1 MEAKSV
7 SMTPEFHRGQAE
19 RCRRIAAERR
29 DTGSAR
35 RLIMQAVNHDRAAD
49 ILIELNKINARL
61 AVIVGSDELARGVA
75 SVRDMDAGAQEEVSL
90 ADLEE
95 RLAPRA

>member
-1 MEAKSV
+1 MEVGSV

-19 RCRRIAAERR
+19 WCRRIAAERR
-29 DTGSAR
+29 DTDSAR

-61 AVIVGSDELARGVA
+61 
-75 SVRDMDAGAQEEVSL
+75 
-90 ADLEE
+90 
-95 RLAPRA
+95 PRATLIDPRANARVLH

>member
-29 DTGSAR
+29 DTDSAR
-35 RLIMQAVNHDRAAD
+35 RLIMQAVNHDQAAD

-61 AVIVGSDELARGVA
+61 
-75 SVRDMDAGAQEEVSL
+75 
-90 ADLEE
+90 
-95 RLAPRA
+95 PRATPIDPRANARVLH

>member
-19 RCRRIAAERR
+19 WCRRIAAERR
-29 DTGSAR
+29 DTDSAR

-49 ILIELNKINARL
+49 ILIELNNARL
-61 AVIVGSDELARGVA
+61 
-75 SVRDMDAGAQEEVSL
+75 
-90 ADLEE
+90 
-95 RLAPRA
+95 PRATLIDPRANARVLH

>member
-29 DTGSAR
+29 DTDSAR
-35 RLIMQAVNHDRAAD
+35 RLMIQAVNHDQAAD

-61 AVIVGSDELARGVA
+61 
-75 SVRDMDAGAQEEVSL
+75 
-90 ADLEE
+90 
-95 RLAPRA
+95 PRATLIDPRVNARVLH

>member
-1 MEAKSV
+1 M

-19 RCRRIAAERR
+19 QCRRIAAERR
-29 DTGSAR
+29 DTDSAR

-61 AVIVGSDELARGVA
+61 
-75 SVRDMDAGAQEEVSL
+75 
-90 ADLEE
+90 
-95 RLAPRA
+95 PRATLIDPRVNARVLH

>member
-7 SMTPEFHRGQAE
+7 SMTPEFHREQADW
-19 RCRRIAAERR
+19 CRRIAAERR
-29 DTGSAR
+29 DMDSAR

-61 AVIVGSDELARGVA
+61 
-75 SVRDMDAGAQEEVSL
+75 
-90 ADLEE
+90 
-95 RLAPRA
+95 PRATLIDPRVNARVLH